1 MSENQV
7 ASSFSFKIFERIKPD
22 EYFRRFIEEN
32 VRPDGRAL
40 HTFRPTS
47 IRQGAI
53 TTANGSAMVRIGGT
67 TVVCGI
73 KAEVAEPRVD
83 RPKDGYLVPNVELS
97 PICSANFRPGPPSEQ
112 AQVNAEIINQVLIN
126 CDIVDLADL
135 CIEEGKAVWSLYA
148 DIVCIN
154 YDGNILDA
162 SFLALVCALKDLSL
176 PTATVLPSSIVQAN
190 SSMMIKPLNMRRIP
204 ISSTFCI
211 FANPKVTL
219 SDPTDSEENLSKETV
234 SIILDTDGK
243 ILYVHKSGGAMCDVE
258 MMKNCFS
265 RANERAAELRE
276 LIERTSTQ

>member
-83 RPKDGYLVPNVELS
+83 RPKDGFLVPNVELS

-126 CDIVDLADL
+126 CDIVDLSDL
-135 CIEEGKAVWSLYA
+135 CIDEGKAVWSLYA
-148 DIVCIN
+148 DILFGIGMRAKRFITPNRDNLAQQYRSSKFVNDDQTTETTPITN
-154 YDGNILDA
+154 FID
-162 SFLALVCALKDLSL
+162 FLHFRQS
-176 PTATVLPSSIVQAN
+176 Q
-190 SSMMIKPLNMRRIP
+190 
-204 ISSTFCI
+204 
-211 FANPKVTL
+211 
-219 SDPTDSEENLSKETV
+219 SDT
-234 SIILDTDGK
+234 I
-243 ILYVHKSGGAMCDVE
+243 
-258 MMKNCFS
+258 
-265 RANERAAELRE
+265 
-276 LIERTSTQ
+276 